1 MKIAGASLNQTPID
15 WENNKQ
21 NILAAI
27 AEAKLNNVELLCLP
41 ELCVPS
47 YGCQDLFLAP
57 WVQEKSLQT
66 LIEILPNTSGIA
78 VCIGLP
84 LFVDGKLYNCSTFIA
99 DGKIEGFYAKQILA
113 NEGVHYEP
121 RWFSAWQKGVVSEIK
136 IDAEKYPVGDIQF
149 QYKNKKIGFEICE
162 DAWHEAERP
171 ANNYRE
177 IDIIL
182 NPSASHFAFNKAK
195 FREELIVESSQKF
208 KCTYVYVNLLGNES
222 GRMIFD
228 GDVLIAEK
236 GKLKAKSNRLGFK
249 DVNLVCSEKG
259 VINKSEFKKNE
270 EFIKL
275 QSLALFDY
283 LRKSKSQGFVLSLS
297 GGADSSSIAVF
308 VSEMINKAVED
319 LEIEGFKSK
328 LSHISAIQNCKSIQ
342 ELKGELLTCV
352 YQRTQNSSKETLES
366 AEELAREIGAEFHN
380 WSVGPGVDRV
390 TNVIES
396 AIGRELSWDTDD
408 LALQNIQARI
418 RAPYIWMLANIKNSL
433 LLATSNRSESAMGYA
448 TMDGDTS
455 GSISP
460 LSGIDKHFIRQ
471 WLVWAQDEL
480 NYSTLKY
487 VNNLQPTAELRP
499 LEQTQTD
506 EEDLMPYDVLNRIEN
521 LAIRDRKSR
530 KEIESILGDEIG
542 EKASIYIDKF
552 FTLWQR
558 NQWKRERYA
567 ASFHIDEYS
576 LDPKSWA
583 RFPILSGAY

>member
-15 WENNKQ
+15 WAKNKD
-21 NILAAI
+21 NIVQAI
-27 AEAKLNNVELLCLP
+27 NEARNLNVDLICLP
-41 ELCVPS
+41 ELSIPS

-57 WVQEKSLQT
+57 WVQEKSLEV
-66 LIEILPNTSGIA
+66 LIEIINHTSNIG
-78 VCIGLP
+78 VSLGLP
-84 LFVDGKLYNCSTFIA
+84 IFYNNKLYNCSAFIV
-99 DGKIEGFYAKQILA
+99 DKELKGFYAKQILA
-113 NEGVHYEP
+113 NDGVHYET
-121 RWFSAWQKGVVSEIK
+121 RWFNPWESGAESEIE
-136 IDAEKYPVGDIQF
+136 INGNKYPIGDIQF
-149 QYKNKKIGFEICE
+149 EYLNNKIGFEICE
-162 DAWHEAERP
+162 DAWHEDRRP
-171 ANNYRE
+171 ANNFKV
-177 IDIIL
+177 DIIL
-182 NPSASHFAFNKAK
+182 NPSASHFAFDKAA
-195 FREELIVESSQKF
+195 FREELIINSSKKF
-208 KCTYVYVNLLGNES
+208 DCTYVYVNLLGNES

-236 GKLKAKSNRLGFK
+236 GELKAKSDRLGFK
-249 DVNLVCSEKG
+249 DINLICNS
-259 VINKSEFKKNE
+259 NTALSKSSFDKNE

-308 VSEMINKAVED
+308 VSEMINRAVSE
-319 LEIEGFKSK
+319 LGIEGFKKK
-328 LSHISAIQNCKSIQ
+328 LSHIKSIKSSTSIK
-342 ELKGELLTCV
+342 ELKAELLTCV
-352 YQRTQNSSKETLES
+352 YQRTKNSSKETLQS
-366 AEELAREIGAEFHN
+366 AEELVRELGAEFHN
-380 WSVGPGVDRV
+380 WSVEPGVERV

-396 AIGRELSWDTDD
+396 AIGRELSWDKDD

-433 LLATSNRSESAMGYA
+433 LLATSNRSESALGYA

-460 LSGIDKHFIRQ
+460 LSGIDKQFIRQ
-471 WLVWAQDEL
+471 WLLWAEKQL
-480 NYSTLKY
+480 NYSALKY
-487 VNNLQPTAELRP
+487 VNNLQPSAELRP
-499 LEQTQTD
+499 LSQTQTD
-506 EEDLMPYDVLNRIEN
+506 EVDLMPYDVLNRIEN

-530 KEIESILGDEIG
+530 TEVESILVNEIG
-542 EKASIYIDKF
+542 EKAKIYIDKF

-583 RFPILSGAY
+583 RFPILSGKY

>member
-15 WENNKQ
+15 WESNTI
-21 NILAAI
+21 NIIDAIGLAKN
-27 AEAKLNNVELLCLP
+27 ENVDLLCLP
-41 ELCVPS
+41 ELCIPS

-57 WVQEKSLQT
+57 WVQKKSLEVLFEIIPHT
-66 LIEILPNTSGIA
+66 LDLAIS
-78 VCIGLP
+78 VGLP
-84 LFVDGKLYNCSTFIA
+84 IYFNGKLYNCTAFVEN
-99 DGKIEGFYAKQILA
+99 GKLQGFYVKQILA
-113 NEGVHYEP
+113 NEGVHYEN
-121 RWFSAWQKGVVSEIK
+121 RWFYPWPSGSVFDIEINGNN
-136 IDAEKYPVGDIQF
+136 YPIGDIQF
-149 QYKNKKIGFEICE
+149 EYLDKKIGFEICE
-162 DAWHEAERP
+162 DAWHEDERP
-171 ANNYRE
+171 ANNFKV
-177 IDIIL
+177 DIIL
-182 NPSASHFAFNKAK
+182 NPSASHFAFDKAA
-195 FREELIVESSQKF
+195 FREDLIISSSKKF
-208 KCTYVYVNLLGNES
+208 DCTYVYVNLLGNES

-236 GKLKAKSNRLGFK
+236 GKLYAKSNRLGFK
-249 DVNLVCSEKG
+249 DVNLICNSNSS
-259 VINKSEFKKNE
+259 IAKSSFEKNE

-297 GGADSSSIAVF
+297 GGADSSSIAIF
-308 VSEMINKAVED
+308 VSEMINRAVGE
-319 LEIEGFKSK
+319 LGIEGFKKK
-328 LSHISAIQNCKSIQ
+328 LSHINPIQTCDSIKA
-342 ELKGELLTCV
+342 LKAELLTCV
-352 YQRTQNSSKETLES
+352 YQRTRNSSKETLQS
-366 AEELAREIGAEFHN
+366 AEELARELGSEFHN
-380 WSVGPGVDRV
+380 WSVEPGVERV

-396 AIGRELSWDTDD
+396 AIGRELSWDKDD

-460 LSGIDKHFIRQ
+460 LSGIDKQFIRQ
-471 WLVWAQDEL
+471 WLVWAEKEL
-480 NYSTLKY
+480 NYSALKY
-487 VNNLQPTAELRP
+487 VNDLQPSAELRP
-499 LEQTQTD
+499 LSQTQTD

-530 KEIESILGDEIG
+530 IEIEIILEKEIG
-542 EKASIYIDKF
+542 EKAKIYIDKF

-567 ASFHIDEYS
+567 ASFHVDEYS

-583 RFPILSGAY
+583 RFPILSGKY